1 MKPNVIIIN
10 ADDLGYGDLKCY
22 GNSVNKTPY
31 LDHMAQK
38 GTVFT
43 SCYSASSLCTPSRA
57 GLMTGCYPPRVS
69 MNRVLF
75 PGEAY
80 GLNDNE
86 YTMSKMFKQ
95 NGYKTMI
102 IGKWHLGDQVEFLPD
117 RYGFDDYYGIPY
129 SNDMGRQLKKDS
141 SITEFPPLPLI
152 SGSEVVQQ
160 QPDQCSITERYTEKA
175 VEFIRE
181 NKSKNFFLYLA
192 HMHVHLPLYS
202 GKRFVDESENGD
214 FGACVAELDWSCGV
228 IMQELKQLG
237 LEENTLVIFTSDN
250 GSKANFGA
258 SNYPLKGAKGS
269 SYEGGFR
276 VPMIAVWKDKIK
288 ENVRCNSIISQIDF
302 LPTLQTMMGTN
313 LNSDVIDGCDM
324 TNTLFNG
331 QNVRDTFVYF
341 AGRHREEKLG
351 LATIEAIRHGDYKL
365 FFYRRNAQSGLDEQV
380 YELYNLVEDISESKN
395 LYSETPEIVSQITKL
410 YNDYQS
416 RLGNH
421 STGIEGEEV
430 RAVGS
435 VENPVALTC
444 YDPNHPYIV
453 SYYDKLER
461 G

>member
-1 MKPNVIIIN
+1 MKPNVIVIN
-10 ADDLGYGDLKCY
+10 ADDLGYGDLNCY
-22 GNSVNKTPY
+22 GNTVNKTPY
-31 LDHMAQK
+31 LNQMAQK

-43 SCYSASSLCTPSRA
+43 SCYCASSLCTPSRA
-57 GLMTGCYPPRVS
+57 GLMTGCYPSRVS

-75 PGEAY
+75 PGEGY
-80 GLNDNE
+80 GLNDKE
-86 YTMSKMFKQ
+86 YTLPKMFKQ

-102 IGKWHLGDQVEFLPD
+102 IGKWHLGDQAEFLPD

-129 SNDMGRQLKKDS
+129 SNDMGRQLKKDG
-141 SITEFPPLPLI
+141 SITAFPPLPLI
-152 SGSEVVQQ
+152 SGNEVAQQ
-160 QPDQCSITERYTEKA
+160 QPDQSSITERYTEKA
-175 VEFIRE
+175 VEFIRN
-181 NKSKNFFLYLA
+181 NKDDSFFLYLA

-228 IMQELKQLG
+228 IMQELARLG
-237 LEENTLVIFTSDN
+237 LEKNTLVIFTSDN

-276 VPMIAVWKDKIK
+276 VPMITVWKDRIN
-288 ENVRCNSIISQIDF
+288 ENTRCESTISHIDF
-302 LPTLQTMMGTN
+302 LPTIQN
-313 LNSDVIDGCDM
+313 LIGAERNGDVIDGSDV
-324 TNTLFNG
+324 TETLLNG
-331 QNVRDTFVYF
+331 KCVRDTFVYF
-341 AGRHREEKLG
+341 TGRCREEKLG
-351 LATIEAIRHGDYKL
+351 LATIEAIRYGDYKL
-365 FFYRRNAQSGLDEQV
+365 FFHKRSAQTGQDEQV

-395 LYSETPEIVSQITKL
+395 LYSQHPEIVAEITNC
-410 YNDYQS
+410 YNEYQC

-421 STGIEGEEV
+421 ANRVDGNEV
-430 RAVGS
+430 RAVGA